1 MADLNKVFLI
11 GNLTRDPE
19 MRQIN
24 DRSSVTKMGLA
35 INRRF
40 TTRGGEDREETTF
53 VDVEVWGRQAE
64 ACNQYLRKGAPAF
77 VEGRLTLDQWEDQ
90 NGQRRS
96 RLYVTGERIQ
106 FLGSPSRGAGFQE
119 QGGNQYGGATGGYAQ
134 QGPPAQSQ
142 PQQYQPQAPQQQQPP
157 PPQQQP
163 PQQQQAPPP
172 PPQQPPPQQQAPPHQ
187 QAPQQ
192 QQPPPQNQMP
202 KFEEDGQ
209 ESVQDDIPF

>member
-40 TTRGGEDREETTF
+40 TTRSGEDREETTF

-96 RLYVTGERIQ
+96 RLYVTGERVQ

-119 QGGNQYGGATGGYAQ
+119 QGGNQYGGASGGYAP
-134 QGPPAQSQ
+134 QGPQAQ
-142 PQQYQPQAPQQQQPP
+142 PQQQQYQPPQAPQQ
-157 PPQQQP
+157 PPQQAPQQQAPQPP

-172 PPQQPPPQQQAPPHQ
+172 QQPPPPPQQQPP
-187 QAPQQ
+187 
-192 QQPPPQNQMP
+192 PPPQNQMP
-202 KFEEDGQ
+202 KFEEDEQ

>member
-19 MRQIN
+19 MRQVN

-40 TTRGGEDREETTF
+40 TTRNGEDREETCF

-64 ACNQYLRKGAPAF
+64 TCNQYLRKGAPAC

-96 RLYVTGERIQ
+96 RLYVTGERVQ
-106 FLGSPSRGAGFQE
+106 FLGSPSRGAGFQD
-119 QGGNQYGGATGGYAQ
+119 QGSQYGGDSQA
-134 QGPPAQSQ
+134 PP
-142 PQQYQPQAPQQQQPP
+142 PQQHPQQFQQQPPQQQPP
-157 PPQQQP
+157 PPQQPQQP
-163 PQQQQAPPP
+163 PPA
-172 PPQQPPPQQQAPPHQ
+172 QQPPPQQQQQPP
-187 QAPQQ
+187 P

-202 KFEEDGQ
+202 KFEEDEQ

>member
-19 MRQIN
+19 MRQVN

-40 TTRGGEDREETTF
+40 TTRNGEDREETCF
-53 VDVEVWGRQAE
+53 VEVEVWGRQAE
-64 ACNQYLRKGAPAF
+64 TCNQYLRKGAPAC

-96 RLYVTGERIQ
+96 RLYVTGERVQ
-106 FLGSPSRGAGFQE
+106 FLGSPSRGADFQ
-119 QGGNQYGGATGGYAQ
+119 QGQGNQYGGGAPQGNQPYQ
-134 QGPPAQSQ
+134 QPGQAPPPQFQPQQPPAQQ
-142 PQQYQPQAPQQQQPP
+142 PPPQQQQPQ
-157 PPQQQP
+157 PQSQP
-163 PQQQQAPPP
+163 Q
-172 PPQQPPPQQQAPPHQ
+172 PQQPPPQQQ
-187 QAPQQ
+187 PQQ
-192 QQPPPQNQMP
+192 QQPQNQMP